1 MVKME
6 DSTLRQILL
15 AVAMIAVPALSA
27 QQPAPPAAPVPV
39 QIASGKKVFISNGG
53 SDVSSQ
59 FSFRLYGLPNQV
71 YGPFYSAMQ
80 NWGHYELVA
89 TPGEAD
95 LVFQIKSS
103 NTPTGYFQLE
113 TAIFDARTHFLLW
126 RVSEPVIIANR
137 KATWVKN
144 FNKAID
150 ALMDDIKELAVSG
163 GTVMQPPDPKKK

>member
-1 MVKME
+1 MVKID
-6 DSTLRQILL
+6 DSTLLQILL

-27 QQPAPPAAPVPV
+27 QQPAPLAAPVPV

-59 FSFRLYGLPNQV
+59 SGFRLYGVPAQI

-103 NTPTGYFQLE
+103 NMPTSYFQLE
-113 TAIFDARTHFLLW
+113 AAIFDARTHFLLW
-126 RVSEPVIIANR
+126 SVSEPVESANR
-137 KATWVKN
+137 RATWLKN
-144 FNKAID
+144 FDKGMD

-163 GTVMQPPDPKKK
+163 VTVRAAR

>member
-1 MVKME
+1 M
-6 DSTLRQILL
+6 
-15 AVAMIAVPALSA
+15 
-27 QQPAPPAAPVPV
+27 PV
-39 QIASGKKVFISNGG
+39 QIVSGRKVFISNGG

-59 FSFRLYGLPNQV
+59 YSFRLYGLPAQV

-103 NTPTGYFQLE
+103 NTPTSYFQLE
-113 TAIFDARTHFLLW
+113 AAIFDARTHFLLYS
-126 RVSEPVIIANR
+126 VSEPVNIANR

-144 FNKAID
+144 FSKAMD
-150 ALMDDIKELAVSG
+150 ALMDDIKELAVPA
-163 GTVMQPPDPKKK
+163 PPLCRPLIPRRSDALHVCGPSRPAAALSQGMATSIWVRASAGE

>member
-1 MVKME
+1 MVKTE
-6 DSTLRQILL
+6 DSTLGHIFL

-27 QQPAPPAAPVPV
+27 QQPAQPAAPVPV
-39 QIASGKKVFISNGG
+39 QIVSGRKVFISNGG

-59 FSFRLYGLPNQV
+59 YSFRLYGLPAQV

-103 NTPTGYFQLE
+103 NTPTSYFQLE
-113 TAIFDARTHFLLW
+113 AAIFDARTHFLLW
-126 RVSEPVIIANR
+126 SVSEPVNIANR
-137 KATWVKN
+137 KATWAKN
-144 FNKAID
+144 FNKAMD
-150 ALMDDIKELAVSG
+150 TLMDDLKELAVSG
-163 GTVMQPPDPKKK
+163 ATVMQAADPRKK

>member
-1 MVKME
+1 
-6 DSTLRQILL
+6 
-15 AVAMIAVPALSA
+15 MIAAPALSA
-27 QQPAPPAAPVPV
+27 QQPATPAVPVPV

-59 FSFRLYGLPNQV
+59 YSFRLYELPAQA

-80 NWGHYELVA
+80 NWGHYELVG

-103 NTPTGYFQLE
+103 TALRTPLQLE
-113 TAIFDARTHFLLW
+113 AAIFDARTHFLLW
-126 RVSEPVIIANR
+126 SVSEPVQIANR
-137 KATWVKN
+137 KATWLKN
-144 FNKAID
+144 FNKAMD

-163 GTVMQPPDPKKK
+163 ATAIMQPADPKKK